1 MEAPCDYQLAVADYW
16 DGRPAMEPTAW
27 VAGLPLQMTVA
38 APSNSDLVVSSSGR
52 QQLKQVDEYDHY
64 AVQVFEQAAE
74 SLKERVEEMET
85 KMHLFP
91 PSMGDLADEYAAPKV
106 VSIGPYHHGRT
117 PALQEMESVK
127 HAAACHFVKATGR
140 PIQEVYWAVC
150 TVAEEARAH
159 YDAGRLGALG
169 DDDFKPMMFL
179 DGCFL
184 LQYMQ
189 FWCRESGGDEDP
201 DMDPSLYNAFSSI
214 DRPILSD
221 VVLLENQLPWVV
233 IDALLSFLPPPG
245 LDMETLIGR
254 VKQTLQTRQVRYF
267 DAPKLDHTPPHLLGL
282 LRHHIVGSNDT
293 KKSEP
298 ELSERAKELSV
309 SVSAMELAEIG
320 IEITATKATREGAEL
335 RNMGVRRSAYLT
347 GELFLAPLSLN
358 DANATFLVNMAALEQ
373 CTTPDFFG
381 EDEEKSAVCSYL
393 CLLGMVTDSEED
405 VQQLRKKGILQ
416 GGAGLSNRDALD
428 LLNKLENRLRPGT
441 HYLSTMI
448 LIQNYKTDRWKRIQF
463 HKFHYNHRK
472 AIFLTFSGVAGFA
485 SFLGT
490 LKSLKLEF
498 LLLFQL
504 LNR

>member
-16 DGRPAMEPTAW
+16 DGRPAMEPTVW
-27 VAGLPLQMTVA
+27 VPGLPLQMTVA

-52 QQLKQVDEYDHY
+52 QQLKLVDEYDHY

-74 SLKERVEEMET
+74 SLKERVDEMEM

-91 PSMGDLADEYAAPKV
+91 PSMGDLADHYAAPKV

-127 HAAACHFVKATGR
+127 HAAACHLVKATGR

-150 TVAEEARAH
+150 TVAEEARGH
-159 YDAGRLGALG
+159 YDAGRLGGLG

-233 IDALLSFLPPPG
+233 IEALLSFLPPPG

-267 DAPKLDHTPPHLLGL
+267 DAPTLDYTPPHLLGL
-282 LRHHIVGSNDT
+282 LRHHIVGSNNT

-298 ELSERAKELSV
+298 ELSEKAKELSI

-320 IEITATKATREGAEL
+320 IEITATKPTREGAEL
-335 RNMGVRRSAYLT
+335 RKMGIDRKKSWLT

-373 CTTPDFFG
+373 CTTPDFFA

-393 CLLGMVTDSEED
+393 CLLGMVTDREED
-405 VQQLRKKGILQ
+405 VQQLRKKHILQ
-416 GGAGLSNRDALD
+416 GGAGLSNKDALD

-448 LIQNYKTDRWKRIQF
+448 LIENYKTDRWKRIEF
-463 HKFHYNHRK
+463 HKFHYNYRK
-472 AIFLTFSGVAGFA
+472 AILLTISGIAGLA

-490 LKSLKLEF
+490 LKSLK
-498 LLLFQL
+498 
-504 LNR
+504 

>member
-91 PSMGDLADEYAAPKV
+91 PSMGDLADEYAAPK
-106 VSIGPYHHGRT
+106 
-117 PALQEMESVK
+117 
-127 HAAACHFVKATGR
+127 
-140 PIQEVYWAVC
+140 
-150 TVAEEARAH
+150 
-159 YDAGRLGALG
+159 
-169 DDDFKPMMFL
+169 
-179 DGCFL
+179 
-184 LQYMQ
+184 YMQ

-490 LKSLKLEF
+490 LKSLK
-498 LLLFQL
+498 
-504 LNR
+504 